1 MNKWGKS
8 NMISNLFTKQYAVAT
23 GMIMLHIDVWLT
35 LVQQNHFRLN
45 YRTIKVQCLA
55 SPMSQKQNMIHK
67 AKKRKEKTFMN

>member
-23 GMIMLHIDVWLT
+23 VMIMLHIDVWLT

-55 SPMSQKQNMIHK
+55 SPMSQKQNMIHN
-67 AKKRKEKTFMN
+67 AK